1 MTHPFDTHP
10 SDQELSDFVDNP
22 GSDDV
27 RTHLAGC
34 ERCRRELQALQSVIA
49 WTAADTPSRPS
60 AATWS
65 AIVGQIHR
73 PGGDRRQL
81 RAHALR
87 SCVPR
92 ALTPRRLTVVGL
104 AACLVLAV
112 IPLARSR
119 MSSRSA
125 PANASRVGSAVPD
138 SIAGGPP
145 MGSATVRPVAAGGTN
160 DAYVAEV
167 ARLESLLDAGRGRL
181 QPSTVSALRASI
193 NTIDRAIREADE
205 ALRLDPANQDVASQ
219 AEEMRRHKLRALR
232 AAVTLASSST

>member
-1 MTHPFDTHP
+1 
-10 SDQELSDFVDNP
+10 
-22 GSDDV
+22 
-27 RTHLAGC
+27 
-34 ERCRRELQALQSVIA
+34 
-49 WTAADTPSRPS
+49 
-60 AATWS
+60 
-65 AIVGQIHR
+65 
-73 PGGDRRQL
+73 
-81 RAHALR
+81 
-87 SCVPR
+87 
-92 ALTPRRLTVVGL
+92 
-104 AACLVLAV
+104 
-112 IPLARSR
+112 
-119 MSSRSA
+119 
-125 PANASRVGSAVPD
+125 
-138 SIAGGPP
+138 